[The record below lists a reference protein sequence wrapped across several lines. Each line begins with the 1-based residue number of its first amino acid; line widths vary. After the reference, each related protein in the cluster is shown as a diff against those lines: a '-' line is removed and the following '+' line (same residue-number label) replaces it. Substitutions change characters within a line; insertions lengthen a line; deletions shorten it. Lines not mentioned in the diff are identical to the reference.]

1 MNLRRIALV
10 PSLLLSWGLVAGGCS
25 GDAPGEVTARVSAE
39 VVYGNDDR
47 VDPFDYADPVWA
59 ARAQEFSV
67 ALVDTS
73 VVDLSDPNDVS
84 LGDWTLEERLNVC
97 SDERFASQPALSS
110 CSGTLIDEDIVV
122 TAGHCINNC
131 ADSRFVFDYTMT
143 SPTTLGTITSD
154 DVYSCVRILARQ
166 QTSTGVDYAVV
177 QLDRPVVG
185 RTPAP
190 VRVADTALPIGT
202 DLVVAGYPSRLPL
215 KLADGASVRSNDAS
229 LRYFVANLDTFVGNS
244 GSGVFDQSTGEFVG
258 ILVRGEVDY
267 VADGDCNR
275 VNVCPDNGCRGE
287 DAVYAFH
294 ALRGACTR
302 TERSFCSC
310 GDGACGPVEDPSSCS
325 ADCSCGDGVCSNGE
339 SASSCPADC
348 RFEVLYLDHAPQPN
362 FMTPGLKVRNAS
374 GNMEFVG
381 RAVLRYYFTK
391 EPVGTL
397 TASCWGCSTTPDVTF
412 HEIPG
417 GGCADATHYMDVRLP
432 DSLWL
437 SAGDTTDEL
446 RLAVNASSWQPFTHT
461 NDHSYAGGVWSWVEN
476 PKVTMYLFGVRVA
489 GDEPCPGVFIEPPAN

>member
-1 MNLRRIALV
+1 MRNRNNSVLGPILV
-10 PSLLLSWGLVAGGCS
+10 VSWAAAAGCG
-25 GDAPGEVTARVSAE
+25 GEGAEEPIARVDAE

-59 ARAQEFSV
+59 ARAEEFSV

-73 VVDLSDPNDVS
+73 QVDMSDPNDVS
-84 LGDWTLEERLNVC
+84 LGSWTLEERLNVC

-110 CSGTLIDEDIVV
+110 CSGTLIDDDIVV
-122 TAGHCINNC
+122 TAGHCINSCN
-131 ADSRFVFDYTMT
+131 DSKFVFDYTMT
-143 SPTTLGTITSD
+143 SPSTLGTITSD
-154 DVYSCVRILARQ
+154 DVYSCVRILARTQ
-166 QTSTGVDYAVV
+166 HSTGLDYAVV

-215 KLADGASVRSNDAS
+215 KLADGATLRSNDLD

-258 ILVRGEVDY
+258 ILVRGAQDY

-275 VNVCPDNGCRGE
+275 VNVCPDDGCRGE

-294 ALRGACTR
+294 ALRGACER
-302 TERSFCSC
+302 TDASFCSC
-310 GDGACGPVEDPSSCS
+310 GDGACGPLEDPTSCA

-339 SASSCPADC
+339 SATSCPADC
-348 RFEVLYLDHAPQPN
+348 QFEVLYQDHAPQPN
-362 FMTPGLKVRNAS
+362 FMTPGLQVRNTSA
-374 GNMEFVG
+374 NMAFIG
-381 RAVLRYYFTK
+381 RAVLRYYFTQ
-391 EPVGTL
+391 EPAGTL
-397 TASCWGCSTTPDVTF
+397 AASCWGCSTMPDVTF

-417 GGCADATHYMDVRLP
+417 GGCAEATHYMDVRLP
-432 DSLWL
+432 NSLWL
-437 SAGDTTDEL
+437 SGGDTSEQL
-446 RLAVNASSWQPFTHT
+446 RLAVNASSWQPFDHT
-461 NDHSYAGGVWSWVEN
+461 NDHSHGSGNWVEN
-476 PKVTMYLFGVRVA
+476 PNVTMYLFGARVA
-489 GDEPCPGVFIEPPAN
+489 GDEPCPGIFIEPPTN